1 MPGVWDDPRVKS
13 GSEDRLKF
21 EQIGDRVKG
30 RLTAVEVFQGQT
42 NGFQVS
48 LADVVARQMGQDVKL
63 AEGQI
68 IATAVQL
75 VAQLKEQSPEVGDTV
90 DIQLTNLTPAKVGT
104 LKHFDVRTQK
114 ALQPTAQPPAQP
126 AAGVADDP
134 FA

>member
-42 NGFQVS
+42 NGFTIK
-48 LADVVARQMGQDVKL
+48 LADVVARQLGQDITKP
-63 AEGQI
+63 EGEV

-75 VAQLKEQSPEVGDTV
+75 VAQLKEQSPEVGDTL

-114 ALQPTAQPPAQP
+114 ALQPQSASEPLP
-126 AAGVADDP
+126 DP